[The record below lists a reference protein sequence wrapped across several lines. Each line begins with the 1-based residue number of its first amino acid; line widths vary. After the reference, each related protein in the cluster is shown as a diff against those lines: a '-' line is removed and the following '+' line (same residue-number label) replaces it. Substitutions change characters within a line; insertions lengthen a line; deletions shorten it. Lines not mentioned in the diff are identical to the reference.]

1 MITFIDTLLGPVGFD
16 AVLSESISASSTVTS
31 NPIETGAEIN
41 DHIFTN
47 PKTYTLS
54 AGVTNTPLSL
64 LNDDIFTTG
73 IFTVGDSGGGR
84 REAAWEVLNILHD
97 AGDTFGVQAGLE
109 LLPNMVITSLDTTTD
124 AATQGALLFTATL
137 QQLTIV
143 DTELEQLSAEQLQ
156 DIAKPKA
163 SPVKD
168 AGKVSKKETAD
179 ESIALQISNI
189 FGADL

>member
-1 MITFIDTLLGPVGFD
+1 MITFIDTILGPVGFD
-16 AVLSESISASSTVTS
+16 AVLSETISASSTVTS
-31 NPIETGAEIN
+31 NPIESGAEVN

-47 PKTYTLS
+47 PKIYTLS

-64 LNDDIFTTG
+64 LSDDIFTTG
-73 IFTVGDSGGGR
+73 IFTVGESGGGR

-97 AGDTFGVQAGLE
+97 TGETFSVQAGLE
-109 LLPNMVITSLDTTTD
+109 LLDNMIITSIDATTD
-124 AATQGALLFTATL
+124 AATQGALLFSATL

-143 DTELEQLSAEQLQ
+143 DTAIEQLSAEQLQ
-156 DIAKPKA
+156 AVAKPKA

-168 AGKVSKKETAD
+168 VGKVSKKVAD
-179 ESIALQISNI
+179 ESGLLQISNF

>member
-1 MITFIDTLLGPVGFD
+1 M
-16 AVLSESISASSTVTS
+16 
-31 NPIETGAEIN
+31 
-41 DHIFTN
+41 
-47 PKTYTLS
+47 
-54 AGVTNTPLSL
+54 TNTPLSL

>member
-1 MITFIDTLLGPVGFD
+1 MITFLDTILGPVGFD

-31 NPIETGAEIN
+31 SPIETGAEIN

-47 PKTYTLS
+47 PKIYTLS

-97 AGDTFGVQAGLE
+97 AGGTFSVQSGLE
-109 LLPNMVITSLDTTTD
+109 LLPNMVITSLDTTAD
-124 AATQGALLFTATL
+124 AATQGALLFSATL

-143 DTELEQLSAEQLQ
+143 DTQLEQLSAEQLQ
-156 DIAKPKA
+156 AIAKQKA

-168 AGKVSKKETAD
+168 AGKVSKKPVE
-179 ESIALQISNI
+179 ESLGLQLANI
-189 FGADL
+189 LGAEL

>member
-16 AVLSESISASSTVTS
+16 AVLSETISASSTVTS

-47 PKTYTLS
+47 PKIYTLS

-64 LNDDIFTTG
+64 LSDDIFTTG

-97 AGDTFGVQAGLE
+97 AGDTFSVQAGLE
-109 LLPNMVITSLDTTTD
+109 LLDNMVITSIDTTTD
-124 AATQGALLFTATL
+124 AATQGALLFSATL

-143 DTELEQLSAEQLQ
+143 DTALEQLSAEQLQ
-156 DIAKPKA
+156 TIAKPKA

-168 AGKVSKKETAD
+168 AGKVSKKPVE
-179 ESIALQISNI
+179 ESVLLQISNL

>member
-1 MITFIDTLLGPVGFD
+1 MITFLDTILGPVGFD

-31 NPIETGAEIN
+31 SPIETGAEIN

-47 PKTYTLS
+47 PKIYTLS

-97 AGDTFGVQAGLE
+97 AGETFSVQSGLE

-124 AATQGALLFTATL
+124 AATQGALLFSATL

-143 DTELEQLSAEQLQ
+143 DTQLEQLSAEQLQ
-156 DIAKPKA
+156 TIAKPKA

-168 AGKVSKKETAD
+168 AGKVSKKPVD
-179 ESIALQISNI
+179 ESLLVPIARAIGVPI
-189 FGADL
+189 